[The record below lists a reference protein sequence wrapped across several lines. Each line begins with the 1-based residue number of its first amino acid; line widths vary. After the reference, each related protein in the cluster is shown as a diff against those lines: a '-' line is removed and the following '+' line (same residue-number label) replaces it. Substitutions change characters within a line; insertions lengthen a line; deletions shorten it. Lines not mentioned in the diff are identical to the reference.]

1 MTPMAGGIEW
11 TVALPLYAA
20 GVSWTLVYDTIY
32 GHQDKRD
39 DIVAGV
45 KSTSLLFGDN
55 TKVILSGFSAT
66 TISLLSVAGYMNGQ
80 GLLFYATVLG
90 AGTAHLIWQL
100 KKVRID
106 NPSVSWRVFKPNA
119 WFGGIIFIAILPDL
133 LYTRY
138 SPDSTSDDSTASS
151 LLMSS
156 APAATPA
163 VAGASDASPATAHA
177 AIPGNVLTKDQ
188 TLRVAQAIQT
198 MRNGGATEQNS
209 EEYARLVHTMRS
221 LASQQK
227 QQQALHA
234 QPPQINGN
242 SFSRTEALST
252 SIQPQFTS
260 EDIARLRKQI
270 QAFRLV
276 SKNMP
281 LPPQLRQELWA
292 SSLTDEEKRLLDTPP
307 VGLSTPAGN
316 AVEAVH
322 QAIHQQRLES
332 TTPLS
337 TMSAASAPGAENSS
351 VHLVLPHL
359 PQTVNF
365 VSPHLLLREKL
376 TAAGDQSAR
385 LQRLLV
391 PSITPTGLDV
401 RAMARERD
409 QRREARIEYRIKE
422 LASLPA
428 SISDENLDVS
438 LASGDAY
445 NRPGLL
451 NGTGSSARMKA
462 LIELKALSLRHK
474 QRALRTEVVRSITR
488 ASQLGIAGDTSV
500 LRRMKKQSIKE
511 ARLTEKMEREQR
523 MDRERR
529 EQDQHKKQLFAI
541 TNHGATLLGWQKS
554 HQQRMGKLGRS
565 VLAFHEIT
573 KREEQKRKERIAR
586 ERIQALKAG
595 DEEAYLKLVD
605 KEKDTRISH
614 LLSQT
619 DQYLNTLIEAVHRQQ
634 QSVNHHD
641 ASNAASGEGV
651 QSWLADN
658 AEIDTDEASAAQSRD
673 YYSVAHRIIE
683 PIPQQPNILVGGSL
697 KEYQLRGLEWMVSL
711 YNNRL
716 NGILADE
723 MGLGKT
729 IQTISLITYLIEKKQ
744 QNGPFM
750 IIVPLSTITNWLL
763 EFEKWAPSVNVI
775 GYKGAPLVRRALHNR
790 IKRMGFQV
798 LLTTYDYIIKDR
810 PILSKINWIHMIID
824 EGHRMKNTQSK
835 LAATLT
841 TYYKTR
847 YRLILTGTPL
857 QNNLPELW
865 ALLNFVLPTVFSS
878 AESFDEWFNAPFAST
893 GAQDRIELN
902 EEEQLLVIKRLHKV
916 LRPFLLRRLKKDVEV
931 DLLDKVEYVV
941 RCSMSAL
948 QSRMYHQMLRYGTL
962 FRTIDIDG
970 TGRSGKASF
979 NNTIVQ
985 LRKICNHPFV
995 FEQVEARINPQGKN
1009 NNLLYRTAGKFELLD
1024 RVLSKLLATGHKV
1037 LVFFQMT
1044 QIMTI
1049 MQDFLDWRGIS
1060 CLRLDGSTSDDDRRE
1075 YMRIFNEPDSPYKVF
1090 LLSTRAGGQGL
1101 NLQTADTVVIFDS
1114 DWNPSADAQAMDR
1127 AHRIGQTNEVRIL
1140 RLITRGSVEEDI
1152 LARAEYKRD
1161 LDGKVI
1167 QAGKFDNKT
1176 SAEERERLLRALL
1189 KAEEAEV
1196 VAQGEEEETANPDDE
1211 INEMIARSE
1220 EERMIFE
1227 KMDKERQAQE
1237 LAEWREAGNT
1247 EPLHERL
1254 LTESELPAEYLE
1266 DYDPAEER
1274 RMKEE
1279 SARDKARVT
1288 RRVYY
1293 DDGLSE
1299 DQWLDALED
1308 DNADLDEI
1316 IKKKR
1321 ERAEKKRKRREE
1333 KLLQQHLKSQLG
1345 EGGADVGED
1354 TADDDDED
1362 DLNDASGSV
1371 NGEQGRGRGGSFRGA
1386 AASSGTP
1393 RKRGRPRMSNGG
1405 SASISETPGEDEAG
1419 DGDLDAATPQ
1429 TAGRRVGRKRLR
1441 VAGID
1446 GDDDAASGPATPTAS
1461 SARKVRRK
1469 TGAGDMLPPEERRRL
1484 DEIFEAA
1491 FAAVEAC
1498 VDPEYGHRRCDLFL
1512 ELPSR
1517 RDYPDYYVIIR
1528 QPIAMKNIRR
1538 NVKGHKYANVA
1549 DFHRDWKL
1557 MFNNARTYN
1566 EEGSMVYNDAC
1577 QMQQTLEDKLN
1588 EHTGEDY
1595 HTPIGT
1601 QSPLPPAFTASL
1613 QTEPAQQFQG
1623 QHPPQQQQQKI
1634 SGAPDGHSASVS
1646 GSVLVNGFGT
1656 HKNDTQTTL
1665 PPIQQP
1671 HVPVYSHSPDQPR
1684 SAYSDTFQEDPNQHH
1699 HAHRVDH
1706 DGDIDMNL

>member
-1 MTPMAGGIEW
+1 MP
-11 TVALPLYAA
+11 
-20 GVSWTLVYDTIY
+20 
-32 GHQDKRD
+32 
-39 DIVAGV
+39 
-45 KSTSLLFGDN
+45 
-55 TKVILSGFSAT
+55 
-66 TISLLSVAGYMNGQ
+66 
-80 GLLFYATVLG
+80 
-90 AGTAHLIWQL
+90 
-100 KKVRID
+100 
-106 NPSVSWRVFKPNA
+106 
-119 WFGGIIFIAILPDL
+119 
-133 LYTRY
+133 
-138 SPDSTSDDSTASS
+138 
-151 LLMSS
+151 
-156 APAATPA
+156 PAASTPPKSPAPTMTPA
-163 VAGASDASPATAHA
+163 VADATTASPATADA
-177 AIPGNVLTKDQ
+177 AIPSSVLTKDKLQ
-188 TLRVAQAIQT
+188 RIAMAIQT
-198 MRNGGATEQNS
+198 MRGRGATEQNNAD
-209 EEYARLVHTMRS
+209 YAKMMHIMRLVTAH
-221 LASQQK
+221 QQQH
-227 QQQALHA
+227 QQQALQA
-234 QPPQINGN
+234 QSPQINGDA
-242 SFSRTEALST
+242 SSKTEALPTSPFTAGVAADTSAVST
-252 SIQPQFTS
+252 ESPKASTPVLESPQPQPASAALNSLPKPPQFTS

-270 QAFRLV
+270 QAFRLA
-276 SKNMP
+276 SKNLP

-292 SSLTDEEKRLLDTPP
+292 SSLSDEEKRLLDTPP
-307 VGLSTPAGN
+307 VGLGTPAGN
-316 AVEAVH
+316 AVDAVH
-322 QAIHQQRLES
+322 QAIHQQRLDS

-337 TMSAASAPGAENSS
+337 TTSAASAPGVGNAN
-351 VHLVLPHL
+351 VQLVLPHL
-359 PQTVNF
+359 PQTINF

-391 PSITPTGLDV
+391 PSITPIGLDV
-401 RAMARERD
+401 RALARERD

-422 LASLPA
+422 LASLPS
-428 SISDENLDVS
+428 SISDENLDVN

-451 NGTGSSARMKA
+451 NGAGSSARMKA
-462 LIELKALSLRHK
+462 LIEMKALSLRHK

-511 ARLTEKMEREQR
+511 ARLTERMERDQR

-541 TNHGATLLGWQKS
+541 TNHGVTLLSWQKS

-565 VLAFHEIT
+565 VLAFHELT

-619 DQYLNTLIEAVHRQQ
+619 DQYLNTLVDAVHRQQ
-634 QSVNHHD
+634 QSVNSYD
-641 ASNAASGEGV
+641 TSSAVSGEGV
-651 QSWLADN
+651 PSWLADN
-658 AEIDTDEASAAQSRD
+658 AEIDTDEATATQSRD
-673 YYSVAHRIIE
+673 YYSVAHRIGE
-683 PIPQQPNILVGGSL
+683 PITQQPNILVGGSL

-775 GYKGAPLVRRALHNR
+775 GYKGTPPIRRALHNR
-790 IKRMGFQV
+790 IKRMDFQV

-865 ALLNFVLPTVFSS
+865 ALLNFVLPNVFAS
-878 AESFDEWFNAPFAST
+878 ADSFDEWFNAPFAST

-931 DLLDKVEYVV
+931 DLLDKVEHVV

-948 QSRMYHQMLRYGTL
+948 QSRMYHQMLRFGTL

-970 TGRSGKASF
+970 TGRTGKASF

-995 FEQVEARINPQGKN
+995 FEQVEARINPQGTN
-1009 NNLLYRTAGKFELLD
+1009 NNLLFRTAGKFELLD
-1024 RVLSKLLATGHKV
+1024 RVLSKLLATDHKV

-1049 MQDFLDWRGIS
+1049 MQDFLDWRGIR

-1127 AHRIGQTNEVRIL
+1127 AHRIGQKNEVRIL

-1196 VAQGEEEETANPDDE
+1196 EAQGEDEESANPDDE
-1211 INEMIARSE
+1211 VNEMIARSE
-1220 EERMIFE
+1220 EERVIFE
-1227 KMDKERQAQE
+1227 RMDKERQEHE

-1247 EPLHERL
+1247 GPLHERL
-1254 LTESELPAEYLE
+1254 LTESELPTEYLE

-1274 RMKEE
+1274 RLKEE
-1279 SARDKARVT
+1279 STRDKARVT
-1288 RRVYY
+1288 KRVYY

-1308 DNADLDEI
+1308 DNVDLDDI

-1321 ERAEKKRKRREE
+1321 ERAEHKRKRREE

-1345 EGGADVGED
+1345 EGGADAGDD
-1354 TADDDDED
+1354 TVDDDDDD
-1362 DLNDASGSV
+1362 DLNDANGSV

-1405 SASISETPGEDEAG
+1405 SVSISETPGEDEAG
-1419 DGDLDAATPQ
+1419 AGDDLEAVTPQ

-1441 VAGID
+1441 VAGVD
-1446 GDDDAASGPATPTAS
+1446 GDDDAASGAATPTAS

-1484 DEIFEAA
+1484 DETFEAA
-1491 FAAVEAC
+1491 FAAVESC
-1498 VDPEYGHRRCDLFL
+1498 IDPEYGHRRCDLFL

-1577 QMQQTLEDKLN
+1577 QMQRALEDKLN
-1588 EHTGEDY
+1588 ELTGEDY

-1601 QSPLPPAFTASL
+1601 QSPLHPAFTASL
-1613 QTEPAQQFQG
+1613 QKEPAQQLQN
-1623 QHPPQQQQQKI
+1623 QYPPQQQQQQQN
-1634 SGAPDGHSASVS
+1634 SGASDEHRAPVS
-1646 GSVLVNGFGT
+1646 GPALVNGFDA
-1656 HKNDTQTTL
+1656 HKSDIQATL
-1665 PPIQQP
+1665 PPVQQP
-1671 HVPVYSHSPDQPR
+1671 HAPVYSHSPDPPR
-1684 SAYSDTFQEDPNQHH
+1684 SSYSETFQEDPNQHR
-1699 HAHRVDH
+1699 HANHVGYDE
-1706 DGDIDMNL
+1706 DIDMNL